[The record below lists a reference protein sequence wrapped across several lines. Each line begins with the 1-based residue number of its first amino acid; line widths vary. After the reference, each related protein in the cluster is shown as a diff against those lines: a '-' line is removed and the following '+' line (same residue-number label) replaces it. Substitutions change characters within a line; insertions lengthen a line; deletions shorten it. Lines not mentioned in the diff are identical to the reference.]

1 MKDPGHR
8 PMNFLRR
15 KKRSWWM
22 TWSSP
27 AHLFHISCCL
37 LHFFC
42 QHKIV
47 RNCGLNWFEGTK
59 AGWNSSAK
67 QQHQEKDCD
76 CQWQFYVSLKSMELQ
91 SQPDHIAGKSYW
103 IFVEYNG
110 KRKKLKTTAPTP
122 AHLLPDWS
130 TSFCLSYIN
139 CSWFLV
145 FRIVSSIHGT
155 PTAIRWDRKRQ
166 ISEKYFAYL
175 AMRVNLRQ

>member
-1 MKDPGHR
+1 
-8 PMNFLRR
+8 MNVLRR
-15 KKRSWWM
+15 KKRSCWM

-37 LHFFC
+37 LHFFFC
-42 QHKIV
+42 QH
-47 RNCGLNWFEGTK
+47 NCAQLWFELVWGNQSRLKLICQT
-59 AGWNSSAK
+59 

-76 CQWQFYVSLKSMELQ
+76 FQWQFYVSLKSMELQ
-91 SQPDHIAGKSYW
+91 PQPDHTAGKSYW

-122 AHLLPDWS
+122 DHLLPDWS

-145 FRIVSSIHGT
+145 FRIVSSIHGI
-155 PTAIRWDRKRQ
+155 PTA
-166 ISEKYFAYL
+166 
-175 AMRVNLRQ
+175 MR